1 MPMALE
7 FFDCNACYGMD
18 ASADVYGAAH
28 TVEDL
33 QREMVRAGAGKA
45 IVQRVEQW
53 SGSPLVGNELLADD
67 LRRAGAQLLPY
78 IYGTWGIV
86 PTHTHELPEPNEMPG
101 VMKKNRIIGWR
112 LYPGR
117 SRFLLK
123 GFALRDW
130 LEVALASKIP
140 VFISTAYGAELSQV
154 ADLMEEF
161 PRLTVVLT
169 FANEWPS
176 DRLLR
181 PFVAAFPNL
190 YLDTTF
196 LMTDGGIESFVEEY
210 GPSRLLYGSGFPR
223 AYFGAG
229 MLMVR
234 HAQIP
239 EEDRMAI
246 ASGNLERMVT
256 EVVL

>member
-1 MPMALE
+1 MALE

-28 TVEDL
+28 TLKAL
-33 QREMVRAGAGKA
+33 QQEMARAGVGKA
-45 IVQRVEQW
+45 IVHRVEQW
-53 SGSPLVGNELLADD
+53 SGSPLVGNDLLADD
-67 LRRAGAQLLPY
+67 LRGAGGELLPNF
-78 IYGTWGIV
+78 YGTWGIV
-86 PTHTHELPEPNEMPG
+86 PTHTHELPEPSEMAG
-101 VMKKNRIIGWR
+101 LMKQNRIIGWR

-123 GFALRDW
+123 GFALREW
-130 LEVALASKIP
+130 LELALARKIP
-140 VFISTAYGAELSQV
+140 VFISTAHGAELSQV

-161 PRLTVVLT
+161 PRLIAVLT
-169 FANEWPS
+169 YANEWPS

-181 PFVAAFPNL
+181 PFVATFPNL

-196 LMTDGGIESFVEEY
+196 LMTDGGLESFVQEY
-210 GPSRLLYGSGFPR
+210 GSSRLVYGSGFPR

-239 EEDRMAI
+239 EEDRAAI
-246 ASGNLERMVT
+246 ASGNLERIVR
-256 EVVL
+256 EVAL

>member
-1 MPMALE
+1 MDLE
-7 FFDCNACYGMD
+7 FFDCNACYGME
-18 ASADVYGAAH
+18 ASANGSRPAH
-28 TVEDL
+28 TLEGL
-33 QREMVRAGAGKA
+33 QQEMARAGVAKA
-45 IVQRVEQW
+45 VVHRVEQW
-53 SGSPLVGNELLADD
+53 SASPLVANEMLADD
-67 LRRAGAQLLPY
+67 LRSAGVGALPHLW
-78 IYGTWGIV
+78 GTWCLL
-86 PTHTHELPEPNEMPG
+86 PTHTHELPEPAEMPAM
-101 VMKKNRIIGWR
+101 MKEHRIIGWR

-117 SRFLLK
+117 SRFLVK
-123 GFALRDW
+123 GFTLREW
-130 LEVALASKIP
+130 LELALARKIP
-140 VFISTAYGAELSQV
+140 IFISTAHGTELGQV
-154 ADLMEEF
+154 ADLMEDF
-161 PRLTVVLT
+161 PKLTVVLT

-181 PFVAAFPNL
+181 PFVACFPNL

-210 GPSRLLYGSGFPR
+210 GSSRLLYGSGFPR

-246 ASGNLERMVT
+246 ASGNLERMVR
-256 EVVL
+256 EVAL

>member
-1 MPMALE
+1 MPMDLA

-33 QREMVRAGAGKA
+33 QREMARAGVGKA
-45 IVQRVEQW
+45 IVHRVEQW
-53 SGSPLVGNELLADD
+53 SGSPLVGNAILAADV
-67 LRRAGAQLLPY
+67 AQSGNLH
-78 IYGTWGIV
+78 GTWGIV
-86 PTHTHELPEPNEMPG
+86 PTHTHELPEPSEMPG

-130 LEVALASKIP
+130 LEVALARKIP
-140 VFISTAYGAELSQV
+140 VFISTAHGAELSQV

-161 PRLTVVLT
+161 PALTAVLT
-169 FANEWPS
+169 YANEWPS

-246 ASGNLERMVT
+246 AGGNLERVVT

>member
-1 MPMALE
+1 MPMDLE

-18 ASADVYGAAH
+18 ASADVYGAAY
-28 TVEDL
+28 TVKDL
-33 QREMVRAGAGKA
+33 QREMARAGVGKA

-53 SGSPLVGNELLADD
+53 SGSPLVGNEILAADVAPCGS
-67 LRRAGAQLLPY
+67 LH
-78 IYGTWGIV
+78 GTWGIV

-123 GFALRDW
+123 GFALREW
-130 LEVALASKIP
+130 LEAALARKIP
-140 VFISTAYGAELSQV
+140 VFISTAHGAELSQV

-196 LMTDGGIESFVEEY
+196 LMTDGGIESFVDEY
-210 GPSRLLYGSGFPR
+210 GSSRLLWGSGFPR

-239 EEDRMAI
+239 EEDRRAI
-246 ASGNLERMVT
+246 ASGNLERVVR
-256 EVVL
+256 EVAL